1 MPRTLQGPASQ
12 SLAGITLCA
21 LAALS
26 SPLLPLLSLLPL
38 QAAHAASATATATAS
53 AAAAQETNE
62 TRISDAYAEALRQ
75 CTLRASVA
83 GEITELTV
91 KAGDRV
97 KAGQVLARIGGSE
110 ISAPYDAIVSA
121 VMAKVGDVAMPGRHV
136 ITVFDPSRMRV
147 VASVPRSRLRE
158 LNLDE
163 PVQVEIAALKQRVKA
178 QKVIVISQGDKP
190 MQMAKLY
197 LELGEVAGLQPGQQA
212 RATFALSSW
221 PSLRP

>member
-1 MPRTLQGPASQ
+1 MALTLPMPAQK
-12 SLAGITLCA
+12 SLASMTFCA
-21 LAALS
+21 AAALS
-26 SPLLPLLSLLPL
+26 PLLSLMPL
-38 QAAHAASATATATAS
+38 DALAASKASAASAASATNSST
-53 AAAAQETNE
+53 AAQETTE

-75 CTLRASVA
+75 CTLRSGVA
-83 GEITELTV
+83 GEITEVLV

-97 KAGQVLARIGGSE
+97 KAGQLLARVGGSD
-110 ISAPYDAIVSA
+110 ITAPYDAIVSA
-121 VMAKVGDVAMPGRHV
+121 IMAKVGEVAMPGRHI
-136 ITVFDPSRMRV
+136 ITVFDPTRMRV

-163 PVQVEIAALKQRVKA
+163 PVQVDIAALNQRVKA
-178 QKVIVISQGDKP
+178 HKVIVISQGDKP
-190 MQMAKLY
+190 MQTAKLY